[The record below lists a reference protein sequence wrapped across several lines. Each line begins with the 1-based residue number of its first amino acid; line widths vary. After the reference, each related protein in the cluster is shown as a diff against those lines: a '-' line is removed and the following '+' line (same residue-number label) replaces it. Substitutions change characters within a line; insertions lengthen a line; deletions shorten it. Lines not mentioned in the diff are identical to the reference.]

1 MVSVDKNDNVIGFLS
16 AKIDRASNRVS
27 HIGAV
32 NFGELNIT
40 FSKDFYKFLIDLF
53 EIHNFY
59 KIEWCVIVGNPAES
73 MYNKIIERYHGN
85 IIGISHE
92 SIKLDDGKYY
102 DVKEYELFKRDY
114 ERNKNNKEN
123 KIKCHI
129 KKTEETNPYPKFIKH
144 NKQNAFVNVYDG
156 LPTKK

>member
-1 MVSVDKNDNVIGFLS
+1 
-16 AKIDRASNRVS
+16 
-27 HIGAV
+27 
-32 NFGELNIT
+32 
-40 FSKDFYKFLIDLF
+40 
-53 EIHNFY
+53 
-59 KIEWCVIVGNPAES
+59 
-73 MYNKIIERYHGN
+73 MYDKIIERYHGN

-129 KKTEETNPYPKFIKH
+129 KKTEKLIHILNLLNII
-144 NKQNAFVNVYDG
+144 NKMH
-156 LPTKK
+156 L